1 MNNIILTF
9 NKSIKITYFFEI
21 SHGQQI
27 QKIAQM
33 FFH

>member
-1 MNNIILTF
+1 MFLILTF
-9 NKSIKITYFFEI
+9 NKNIKITYFFEI

-27 QKIAQM
+27 QKIVHM